1 MPTVILPTLEMAWRG
16 SISRSLLAAARSSSP
31 RSSPAVP
38 RLRSQPAAAPRLQ
51 RRRISFSPPR
61 SLGQLGCA
69 QSFLPL
75 YSVVAAPR
83 LTSHLSV
90 SARACCEL
98 SQGTFRR
105 TCQDR

>member
-1 MPTVILPTLEMAWRG
+1 MAWRG
-16 SISRSLLAAARSSSP
+16 SISGSLLAAARSYSP
-31 RSSPAVP
+31 RSPHAVR
-38 RLRSQPAAAPRLQ
+38 RLPCPPVAGPRLQ
-51 RRRISFSPPR
+51 RRRLPLSPPR
-61 SLGQLGCA
+61 SLGELGCA